1 MSVNKWDASPPP
13 DTAASPKKGKATQE
27 MNKNSFL
34 QLVRDA
40 GVVGEGGA
48 GFPAHVKYDTQ
59 VDTVIANGCEC
70 EPLLYTDQHI
80 MRRDSE
86 AIVEAMTLLVA
97 VTGAS
102 RGVIAIKRK
111 YKMAA
116 ELFKKAMA
124 GTTLELAELDNF
136 YPAGDEFVLVNEVTG
151 ETIPPLGLP
160 KDVNAVVANVGTLV
174 NVQRAFQNIPVTRK
188 MMTVTGDVA
197 QPAVIEMPIGTPV
210 RECIESCGGVTVDD
224 PVYVL
229 GGPMMGRIV
238 DSESALD
245 TEVVNKTN
253 GGIIVLPR
261 GHYLHAANTIPLEVL
276 QKQAAVSCI
285 QCRYCTDQCPRYL
298 LGHGFETH
306 KVMRAF
312 SAGIDAAMEAPQ
324 AHMCCECGVCEL
336 FSCPMRISPRRINAL
351 LKQRFREQGLNYEGP
366 RKVIPSQSV
375 LRQYRKVPV
384 DRLVYKLN
392 IAGYMGIH
400 PDFSETTAPK
410 EVRIPL
416 HQHIGA
422 PATAQVA
429 VGDRVEAG
437 DLIGA
442 IPQGALGA
450 NIHSSIKGVVTTV
463 GPSITIQGD

>member
-1 MSVNKWDASPPP
+1 
-13 DTAASPKKGKATQE
+13 
-27 MNKNSFL
+27 MNKDRL
-34 QLVRDA
+34 IKLVRDA

-80 MRRDSE
+80 MQRNST
-86 AIVEAMTLLVA
+86 AIVHAMQVLVKA
-97 VTGAS
+97 TGAT

-111 YKMAA
+111 YSQVAQVFTDAMSGTGF
-116 ELFKKAMA
+116 ELFQ
-124 GTTLELAELDNF
+124 LDNF
-136 YPAGDEFVLVNEVTG
+136 YPAGDEFVLVREVTG
-151 ETIPPLGLP
+151 KTIPPLGLP
-160 KDVNAVVANVGTLV
+160 RDVGAVVANVGTLV
-174 NVQRAFQNIPVTRK
+174 NVDRALQSVPVTRK
-188 MMTVTGDVA
+188 MVTVTGDVA
-197 QPAVIEMPIGTPV
+197 NPAVIEAPIGTSV
-210 RECIESCGGVTVDD
+210 LACISDCGGATIED
-224 PVYVL
+224 PVAIL

-238 DSESALD
+238 ESETALAK
-245 TEVVNKTN
+245 EVVTKTN

-261 GHYLHAANTIPLEVL
+261 GHYLHAVNTIPLEIL

-312 SAGIDAAMEAPQ
+312 SAGVDVAMEAVQ

-351 LKQRFREQGLNYEGP
+351 LKRRFRENGLEYQGP
-366 RKVIPSQSV
+366 REVIVSQSA
-375 LRQYRKVPV
+375 LRAYRKVPLE
-384 DRLVYKLN
+384 RLVYKIN

-400 PDFSETTAPK
+400 PEFKEMHPPG

-422 PATAQVA
+422 PADSRVKA
-429 VGDRVEAG
+429 GDKVNVG
-437 DLIGA
+437 DLIGS

-450 NIHSSIKGVVTTV
+450 NIHASIAGVVTAV
-463 GPSITIQGD
+463 DRSITIQGD

>member
-1 MSVNKWDASPPP
+1 MD
-13 DTAASPKKGKATQE
+13 KKKL
-27 MNKNSFL
+27 K
-34 QLVRDA
+34 QLVCDA

-59 VDTVIANGCEC
+59 VETVIANGCEC

-80 MRRDSE
+80 MLHHSHG
-86 AIVEAMTLLVA
+86 IVQAMQALVS
-97 VTGAS
+97 VTGAV

-111 YKMAA
+111 YTKVAT
-116 ELFKKAMA
+116 LFEQAMV
-124 GTTLELAELDNF
+124 GTGLELAQLDNF
-136 YPAGDEFVLVNEVTG
+136 YPAGDEFVLVHEVTG
-151 ETIPPLGLP
+151 KTIPPLGLP
-160 KDVNAVVANVGTLV
+160 KDVGAVVANVGTLL
-174 NVQRAFQNIPVTRK
+174 NVSRALENTPVTSK
-188 MMTVTGDVA
+188 VVTVTGEVA
-197 QPAVIEMPIGTPV
+197 KPSLIEVPVGTSIAT
-210 RECIESCGGVTVDD
+210 CIEYCGGAVVDD

-238 DSESALD
+238 DDDD
-245 TEVVNKTN
+245 TLKAEMITKTS

-261 GHYLHAANTIPLEVL
+261 GHYLHTANTIPLEVL
-276 QKQAAVSCI
+276 QKQAAVCCI

-312 SAGIDAAMEAPQ
+312 SAGVDAAMEAVQ

-351 LKQRFREQGLNYEGP
+351 LKQRFSEQGHQYDGP
-366 RKVIPSQSV
+366 RVVNPAQSA
-375 LRQYRKVPV
+375 LRPYRKVPV
-384 DRLVYKLN
+384 ERLAYKIG

-400 PDFSETTAPK
+400 PEYTDTPPPRR
-410 EVRIPL
+410 VCIPL

-422 PATAQVA
+422 PAIARVK
-429 VGDRVEAG
+429 VGDAVKPG

-442 IPQGALGA
+442 IPDGALGA
-450 NIHSSIKGVVTTV
+450 NIHSSIQGVVTEV
-463 GPSITIQGD
+463 GSSISIEGA